1 MRIKFTK
8 KQIEA
13 LVNAGAATR
22 VADSYEAYDAV
33 VKQEGSLSRIAYS
46 AVNTGTTAVLYKGDN
61 SGRLYAAFGGAVYI
75 YG

>member
-1 MRIKFTK
+1 MIKFTK

-13 LVNAGAATR
+13 LVNAGVATR

-46 AVNTGTTAVLYKGDN
+46 AGIYGTTTALYKGDN

>member
-1 MRIKFTK
+1 MSIKFTK

-13 LVNAGAATR
+13 LVNTGAATR

-46 AVNTGTTAVLYKGDN
+46 AGICGTTAALYKGDN

>member
-1 MRIKFTK
+1 MTKFTK

-13 LVNAGAATR
+13 LVNTGAATR
-22 VADSYEAYDAV
+22 VADSYEAYDTV

-46 AVNTGTTAVLYKGDN
+46 AGIYGTTALLFKGNN
-61 SGRLYAAFGGAVYI
+61 SGRLYAAFGEAIYI